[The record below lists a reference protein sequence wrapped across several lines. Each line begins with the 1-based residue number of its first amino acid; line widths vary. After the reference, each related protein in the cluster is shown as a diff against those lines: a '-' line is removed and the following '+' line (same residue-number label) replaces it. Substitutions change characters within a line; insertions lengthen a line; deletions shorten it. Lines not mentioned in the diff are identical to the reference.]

1 MRQLAISALS
11 NQDISSDLLVYT
23 YTADAARTVLF
34 RVAIDQISGAGGD
47 YSFYLMLQALG
58 AGSFY
63 KSHVATVTAA
73 AGVTAIFSP
82 TVSLPVNNTDVA
94 RIYVKGLAGDTT
106 TPDVTTWVFE
116 QVYSEQM
123 DLVDAPNATAITAI
137 QSGLAVPGDEMA
149 LTTSERSSIVS
160 AVWNALT
167 SAMTTVGSIGN
178 LLVEK
183 LTLLVAGSITISVPV
198 LPNGNARTIQGDD
211 YLLEDGR
218 ALEWAISTTADLP
231 DAEIAVILGGLTTFE
246 AELVGDN
253 TVRLE
258 LTRTETAAIP
268 VGNHDF
274 AIVAT
279 QDDGDVITLL
289 EGRWRSTR
297 RIVAP

>member
-1 MRQLAISALS
+1 MVKSGQVWKGLIVTKDATGTLSAATVGPAGTLYV
-11 NQDISSDLLVYT
+11 DGVE
-23 YTADAARTVLF
+23 DAAEVSIAGANPYSWSVTLPVLTPGQCVSLYLTATIAD
-34 RVAIDQISGAGGD
+34 VATGEIVAEDVADTKIVSELNDIA
-47 YSFYLMLQALG
+47 
-58 AGSFY
+58 AGS
-63 KSHVATVTAA
+63 
-73 AGVTAIFSP
+73 
-82 TVSLPVNNTDVA
+82 
-94 RIYVKGLAGDTT
+94 
-106 TPDVTTWVFE
+106 E
-116 QVYSEQM
+116 M

-160 AVWNALT
+160 AVWDALT
-167 SAMTTVGSIGN
+167 SELTADDSVGK
-178 LLVEK
+178 LLIEK
-183 LTLLVAGSITISVPV
+183 LALLVAGSVTISAPV
-198 LPNGNARTIQGDD
+198 LPNGNAKTIQGDD

-218 ALEWAISTTADLP
+218 ALEWAVSTTADLP

-246 AELVGDN
+246 AEMVGDKAA
-253 TVRLE
+253 RLE

-279 QDDGDVITLL
+279 RKNGDVITLL

>member
-1 MRQLAISALS
+1 
-11 NQDISSDLLVYT
+11 
-23 YTADAARTVLF
+23 
-34 RVAIDQISGAGGD
+34 
-47 YSFYLMLQALG
+47 
-58 AGSFY
+58 
-63 KSHVATVTAA
+63 
-73 AGVTAIFSP
+73 
-82 TVSLPVNNTDVA
+82 
-94 RIYVKGLAGDTT
+94 
-106 TPDVTTWVFE
+106 
-116 QVYSEQM
+116 
-123 DLVDAPNATAITAI
+123 
-137 QSGLAVPGDEMA
+137 MA
-149 LTTSERSSIVS
+149 LTGDYDAAKTAAQPGDVMALTGDYDAAKTAAQPGDAMTLTGDYDAAKTAAQPGDAMALASDYDAAKTAAQPGDAMTLTAAYDAAKTAAQAGDAMTLTDDEREDVS
-160 AVWNALT
+160 GAVWDVLRADHVLADTFGAVDEWAGGGGGSLDPEAVRAAVWDALT
-167 SAMTTVGSIGN
+167 SELTADGSVGK

-183 LTLLVAGSITISVPV
+183 LALLVAGTFTISVPV

-218 ALEWAISTTADLP
+218 ALEWAISTTADLT

-279 QDDGDVITLL
+279 KDDGDVITLL